1 MSTATDSSSKR
12 YEDCDS
18 DSTQQELC
26 TLKFGSHTYYTTTS
40 KPTCAITGTNA
51 CKADGITNATKGIT
65 CQWCG
70 DGTIQ
75 SGNGETCESSTFSS
89 STCYKQTSAE
99 SVDCTG
105 GCGKDYKRYFD
116 VYTSSCG
123 GCKITWTKTGT
134 DSKCYDSSS
143 SAIGVTLCSF

>member
-70 DGTIQ
+70 DGTKNGTEKCD
-75 SGNGETCESSTFSS
+75 GNTT
-89 STCYKQTSAE
+89 TCYKQDGTYSYGCNQWGNNC
-99 SVDCTG
+99 STG
-105 GCGKDYKRYFD
+105 KYFD
-116 VYTSSCG
+116 YYYVNCSGSCTWSLGSLYSDNNKFNSGTPSLTACSSLG
-123 GCKITWTKTGT
+123 
-134 DSKCYDSSS
+134 
-143 SAIGVTLCSF
+143 L